1 MLLCGQARTGR
12 NVSRTLEIPPVDQGG
27 GGRHEQ
33 VSEELR
39 LEQGAVLA
47 AGMGA
52 KNSAYTPDSQR
63 ACHLAEE
70 AHLYQPGLAAQL

>member
-1 MLLCGQARTGR
+1 M
-12 NVSRTLEIPPVDQGG
+12 NQGG